1 MNKWTKILTLAV
13 LLIIGLS
20 LIYLFFFLHNSH
32 EVWDYIKKVNSS
44 NTTAGLRLTV
54 IYGIAKL
61 VSIITGLV
69 ISITATYKIAKEF
82 KIN

>member
-13 LLIIGLS
+13 LFIIGLS
-20 LIYLFFFLHNSH
+20 LIYLFFFFQNSH
-32 EVWDYIKKVNSS
+32 EVWNYIKKVNSS

-61 VSIITGLV
+61 ASIITGLV
-69 ISITATYKIAKEF
+69 ISITATYKIAQEF
-82 KIN
+82 KTN